1 MTDPEPIDPDNIR
14 SGPIRHESL
23 SDELLKQVR
32 SVYEIVGPYLDTTL
46 EQFEINFMRDAEPEG
61 EVLIWSAIAAA
72 WMDYHKQHL
81 DDELLSDEDEK
92 KLLAALIAI
101 STGVEDAEKLGV
113 PSDVGR
119 KLLACYDA
127 LGDELE

>member
-1 MTDPEPIDPDNIR
+1 MTDPEPIGPKDIR
-14 SGPIRHESL
+14 SGPLRHESL
-23 SDELLKQVR
+23 SGELLEQVR
-32 SVYEIVGPYLDTTL
+32 SIYEIVGPYLDTTL

-61 EVLIWSAIAAA
+61 EVLIWSSIAAA

-81 DDELLSDEDEK
+81 DDELLPDEDEK

-101 STGVEDAEKLGV
+101 STGVEDAGTLDV
-113 PSDVGR
+113 PADVGK

-127 LGDELE
+127 LEDELE